1 LLSVC
6 VDASSGMATGTEIK
20 QAEAGRKS
28 GVRTRIIDAAWDL
41 GHTETPTKLTVRNIA
56 MRAGV
61 SPAHL
66 YTYFDSKTELV
77 QELQRRAAPRLLSAL
92 ADALDGAE
100 TPAEQLLRTCLA
112 YVGFA
117 RDHRWLCVGAN
128 CYHEHDASS
137 LSDTSTQRLAA
148 LLETHDVPP
157 KAPML
162 VRVAINGLV
171 ADDRLVEDVDGERE
185 LFAESYVRM
194 LLRGVSVSAPNSS
207 SPSL

>member
-1 LLSVC
+1 
-6 VDASSGMATGTEIK
+6 MATGTEIK

-128 CYHEHDASS
+128 GYHEHDASS
-137 LSDTSTQRLAA
+137 LSDTFQATAGGPSWKPTTCRPRPRSSCGSRITGPGRKIHLQ
-148 LLETHDVPP
+148 
-157 KAPML
+157 
-162 VRVAINGLV
+162 
-171 ADDRLVEDVDGERE
+171 E
-185 LFAESYVRM
+185 LQT
-194 LLRGVSVSAPNSS
+194 
-207 SPSL
+207 